1 MNLHPYPQ
9 YNSRN
14 YSNAY
19 TDVLLWPKRKTNLKI
34 SKEVTASLY
43 TGNMATLLLV

>member
-19 TDVLLWPKRKTNLKI
+19 TDVLLWPKQKQTLKF
-34 SKEVTASLY
+34 
-43 TGNMATLLLV
+43 